1 MSLHPDPIGPVPA
14 ETARVARAAF
24 PKGHLCLTIRDR
36 IGVLFD
42 DEMFAPLF
50 SARGRS
56 AEAPWRLAL
65 VCVLQFVEGLSD
77 RQAAEAVRDR
87 LAWKYLLGLELTDPG
102 FHYSVLSEFRDRLIV
117 GGLELRLLDTMLAQF
132 TEHGWLKARGAQ
144 RTDSTHV
151 LSAVRVLNR
160 IETVG
165 ETLRAALNALAVVAP
180 DWLRAQAAPEWFD
193 RYGVRVEE
201 QRLPKGREARQTYA
215 ATVGADG
222 MRLLV
227 AVYAPD
233 APPYLRHVPAVAV
246 LRRVWLQQYVVED
259 GRIRWRTADELPP
272 VGARYDSPY
281 DTDAHYAVKRQTSW
295 TGYKVHVTETCDADT
310 PHLITHVETT
320 PAHIADAAL
329 AAPIQDALVG
339 KGLPPAEH
347 LLDAGYVDADLL
359 VESKATQG
367 IDVIGPVRPDVSWQ
381 AQEDHGFD
389 SAHFAIDWE
398 AHRATCPRGKVSTA
412 WKPHS
417 DPWGNP
423 VSTVRF
429 RRTDCRLCDA
439 RPLCTRSVGE
449 PRQLTLRPQA
459 DHEALL
465 AVRRRQKTP
474 EWQQSYARRAGIE
487 GTLSQGIRAF
497 ELRQTRY
504 IGLKKTQLQ
513 HILTAMAVNV
523 VRLAAWLDGGR
534 HAKTRVSHFAA
545 LAPVAA

>member
-1 MSLHPDPIGPVPA
+1 MSLHPSPIGPVPDD
-14 ETARVARAAF
+14 TARVARAAF

-36 IGVLFD
+36 MGILFA
-42 DEMFAPLF
+42 DEIFAPLF
-50 SARGRS
+50 STCGRP
-56 AEAPWRLAL
+56 AEAPWRLAI

-102 FHYSVLSEFRDRLIV
+102 FHYSILSEFRDRLIAGRV
-117 GGLELRLLDTMLAQF
+117 ELRLLDTLLARF
-132 TEHGWLKARGAQ
+132 AEHGWLKARGAQ

-165 ETLRAALNALAVVAP
+165 ETLRAALNALAAVAP

-193 RYGVRVEE
+193 RYSVRVEE
-201 QRLPKGREARQTYA
+201 QRLPKGKEARQAYA
-215 ATVGADG
+215 ATIGADG
-222 MRLLV
+222 MRLLG

-246 LRRVWLQQYVVED
+246 LRQVWLQQYVVEE
-259 GRIRWRTADELPP
+259 GHIRWRTADELPP

-295 TGYKVHVTETCDADT
+295 TGYKVHVTETCEPGA

-320 PAHIADAAL
+320 PAHIADADL
-329 AAPIQDALVG
+329 AAPIQDALVS

-347 LLDAGYVDADLL
+347 LLDAGYVDADLI
-359 VESKATQG
+359 VVSKATQG

-389 SAHFAIDWE
+389 SAHFAIEWE
-398 AHRATCPRGKVSTA
+398 ARRATCPRGKVSTG
-412 WKPHS
+412 WKPHR
-417 DPWGNP
+417 DQWGNP
-423 VSTVRF
+423 VITVRF
-429 RRTDCRLCDA
+429 QRTDCRLCAA
-439 RPLCTRSVGE
+439 RSLCTRAAGE

-465 AVRRRQKTP
+465 AVRRRQKAA
-474 EWQQSYARRAGIE
+474 EWKESYDRRAGVE

-504 IGLKKTQLQ
+504 IGLKKTRLQ
-513 HILTAMAVNV
+513 HILTALALNV
-523 VRLAAWLDGGR
+523 VRVASWLDGGR

-545 LAPVAA
+545 LAPAA